1 MEGKNDGWEGV
12 DDVLGGVTNCRMG
25 CGLAKE
31 MRAELELH
39 VMYH

>member
-1 MEGKNDGWEGV
+1 MMYWR
-12 DDVLGGVTNCRMG
+12 GVTNCRMG

-39 VMYH
+39 VVYH